1 MGRPKCF
8 DRIEVLDAAI
18 QLFWKKGF
26 ADTSLSDLEKATGV
40 NKSGLYSEFKDK
52 EDIFF
57 ESMKHYRD
65 KSPAIEILNKEP
77 LGWANIEALL
87 KASSSCK
94 GNKGCFFANTVRE
107 YSIIPDN
114 VKLVIEQNQKMIHEN
129 VFKNIK
135 ATKTKKDPEALASMI
150 MTFSTGVA
158 LKLNAVKP
166 EHVLEEIDSFLELLK
181 S

>member
-8 DRIEVLDAAI
+8 DRNEVLDAAI

-52 EDIFF
+52 EDIFYQ
-57 ESMKHYRD
+57 SMKHYRD
-65 KSPAIEILNKEP
+65 RANTIEILNKEP
-77 LGWANIEALL
+77 LGWKNIETLL
-87 KASSSCK
+87 KASMSCS
-94 GNKGCFFANTVRE
+94 GNKGCLFTNTVRE

-114 VKLVIEQNQKMIHEN
+114 AKSVIEQNQKRIREE
-129 VFKNIK
+129 VIKNLK
-135 ATKTKKDPEALASMI
+135 AAKTKKNPEILASMI
-150 MTFSTGVA
+150 MTFSSGIA

-166 EHVLEEIDSFLELLK
+166 EVVLDEIETFLSLLK
-181 S
+181 T